1 MIIRRF
7 LPVLA
12 LVMSVSTAQAF
23 MDPGTGLDFAVLAQ
37 KQINLTNGPITINGA
52 AGVNDVGGLLK
63 LGGINVV
70 INGTAIADFSILN
83 TGSLINGTLET
94 NHQAGGGKATTVKPA
109 PPLPFITPFPS
120 VSTDPCVINAPDL
133 TITSNTTLPSPTCAG
148 QLTIASGVVVTLMA
162 GGTYN
167 FNGVRMLTNSSLVSG
182 GASTDIHVRTLF
194 VTENHVVI
202 DHVNVL
208 ASFNGNNRAIDLG
221 KSSQVTGNLEAPDAI
236 IHIHDGNNIMG
247 EVIGLIV
254 TIEPSMIT
262 VTPPNNCCPAG
273 ETCKP

>member
-1 MIIRRF
+1 M
-7 LPVLA
+7 LVL
-12 LVMSVSTAQAF
+12 LMSVSTAQAF

-52 AGVNDVGGLLK
+52 AGVNDKGGLLK

-70 INGTAIADFSILN
+70 INGTSIADFSILN

-94 NHQAGGGKATTVKPA
+94 NHLTGGGKATTVQPA

-120 VSTDPCVINAPDL
+120 VSTDPCVIKAPDL

-148 QLTIASGVVVTLMA
+148 QLTIASGVVVTLQG

-167 FNGVRMLTNSSLVSG
+167 FNGVRMLKNSSLVSS

-194 VTENHVVI
+194 VTENHI
-202 DHVNVL
+202 MITNVNVL

-236 IHIHDGNNIMG
+236 IHIHDGNNIFG

-254 TIEPSMIT
+254 TIEPSTVT
-262 VTPPNNCCPAG
+262 VTPPNCCPNG
-273 ETCKP
+273 QTCKP